1 MWRRGQMDRKH
12 KLLIA
17 VLLSFSFLLLIAF
30 SSWLVF
36 FRFYKSTRDSYVHGN
51 PILITP
57 QISSYVTSIHSD
69 DTFLIEEGQILVK
82 LETIDFETVYERT
95 KADLA
100 NATRQTVLKFEAVR
114 EVYAELKAQKAIL
127 IKAQVDYED
136 RKAVVESGAVS
147 QEDFIAAESF
157 YLATLSRIEMLQSKL
172 KMAIA
177 YVRGTTVE
185 THPVVLAAKEAFIE
199 ASVNLERCVIRSPA
213 TGIVTLRTVQVG
225 EAVNPND
232 PLMTVVPIEQMWVN
246 ANFKETQL
254 SKIRIGQKVDMTA
267 DMYGYKVIYHG
278 VVEGISG
285 GTGAVF
291 SLLPPQEATGNWIKI
306 VQRLPVRITLQP
318 EELKKHP
325 LRLGLTMQTHV
336 HVNDLDLPQ
345 NPQPRNEKP
354 IYLTEVYNVQGDRG
368 KKESVEIIRQ
378 NNTLVE
384 LTLEELN
391 QILSAL

>member
-1 MWRRGQMDRKH
+1 MYKQH
-12 KLLIA
+12 KAVIWVLITFA
-17 VLLSFSFLLLIAF
+17 LFLVVSFVAYMSY
-30 SSWLVF
+30 
-36 FRFYKSTRDSYVHGN
+36 FRYYKTTRDSYVHGN

-82 LETIDFETVYERT
+82 LETIDFETVYERK

-100 NATRQTVLKFEAVR
+100 NAVRQTVLKFQ
-114 EVYAELKAQKAIL
+114 EVHTLYADLKAEEAIFLKA
-127 IKAQVDYED
+127 KVDYED
-136 RKAVVESGAVS
+136 RLAVVMSRAVS
-147 QEDFIAAESF
+147 EEDFINAESF
-157 YLATLSRIEMLQSKL
+157 YFATEARIESIKSKL
-172 KMAIA
+172 KMGIA
-177 YVRGTTVE
+177 YVRGTTIE
-185 THPVVLAAKEAFIE
+185 THPMVVAAKEQFIE

-225 EAVNPND
+225 EAVNPTD
-232 PLMTVVPIEQMWVN
+232 PLMTVVPLDQMWVN

-254 SKIRIGQKVDMTA
+254 KKIRIGQKVEMIS
-267 DMYGYKVIYHG
+267 DMYGFNVVFHG

-306 VQRLPVRITLQP
+306 VQRLPVRITLDP
-318 EELKKHP
+318 EELRQHP
-325 LRLGLTMQTHV
+325 LRLGLSIDTRV
-336 HVNDLDLPQ
+336 HVVDLDLPQ

-354 IYLTEVYNVQGDRG
+354 VYQTSVYNIQGEAG
-368 KKESVEIIRQ
+368 KKEAIEIIRQ

-384 LTLEELN
+384 LSEADIERMLSELC
-391 QILSAL
+391 